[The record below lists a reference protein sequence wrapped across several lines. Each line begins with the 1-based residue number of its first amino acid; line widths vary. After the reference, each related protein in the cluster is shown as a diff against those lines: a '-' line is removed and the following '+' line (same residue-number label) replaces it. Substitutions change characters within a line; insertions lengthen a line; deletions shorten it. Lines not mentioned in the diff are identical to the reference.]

1 MDKFHKA
8 VQSAPHL
15 GHDEQQYFWQQYK
28 ALVDSGADPKAAA
41 GQLTSS
47 MLDYG
52 QQKWQA
58 AREEQKNARF
68 LMSPDQ
74 AMMLQG
80 MYLRDIAD
88 SRSLWDKQ
96 SGLMQQEADNLAAHT
111 SDPALAATIRSNAAN
126 QNQALTQVMAS
137 DSIKRLLQPSMDA
150 MTAKSDQMTSLQNQ
164 LQQRQLSSILSQ
176 VFPTGGGA
184 SSAGSQMPSLASL
197 IPQMQGASVG
207 GGGLYG

>member
-1 MDKFHKA
+1 
-8 VQSAPHL
+8 
-15 GHDEQQYFWQQYK
+15 
-28 ALVDSGADPKAAA
+28 
-41 GQLTSS
+41 
-47 MLDYG
+47 
-52 QQKWQA
+52 
-58 AREEQKNARF
+58 
-68 LMSPDQ
+68 
-74 AMMLQG
+74 
-80 MYLRDIAD
+80 
-88 SRSLWDKQ
+88 
-96 SGLMQQEADNLAAHT
+96 MQQEADNLAAHT